1 MEREAAMMLRNGR
14 GNAGVFVRWLDN
26 SRWGPWRL
34 SSGWALDLGR
44 LRIGYH
50 TRPLRS
56 FR

>member
-1 MEREAAMMLRNGR
+1 MMLRNGR